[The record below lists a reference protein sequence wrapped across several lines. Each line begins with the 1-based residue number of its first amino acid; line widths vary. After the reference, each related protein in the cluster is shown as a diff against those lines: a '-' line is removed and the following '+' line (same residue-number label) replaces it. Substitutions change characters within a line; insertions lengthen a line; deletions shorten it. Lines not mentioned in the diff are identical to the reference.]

1 MITLEKKGPIAIL
14 TLNRPDAMNALGE
27 PGDGEAVRDVCA
39 QINAD
44 KSLRCAILTG
54 AGKGFSAGGN
64 VKAMRDR
71 VGSFA
76 GSPAEVRDNYKNGV
90 HMIVRALYNLEIP
103 LIAAVNGAAVG
114 LGCDVACMADI
125 RISSDNAKYGVTF
138 LKLGLIPGDGGAW
151 LLPRVIGM
159 SRACELLFTGNL
171 IDAKTAQEWGLVS
184 KVVPGD
190 QLMTEAMALATSIAK
205 QPSQSLRVAKQL
217 LRHGTQANYDTIME
231 MSAAA
236 QGLMHHTKDHEEG
249 VAAILEKRE
258 PVFKGE
264 SGETEKLFAFSIAAF
279 TSSGR
284 SASITA
290 CLRASNSSPI
300 SFAIAAGTTFFA
312 AGKKSRSSSF
322 MWCSTSSQSA
332 LNFMPHSSES
342 TGKVSS
348 SSNTPLAMWCSL

>member
-27 PGDGEAVRDVCA
+27 PGDGEAVRDACA
-39 QINAD
+39 RINSD
-44 KSLRCAILTG
+44 KSIRCAILTG

-76 GSPAEVRDNYKNGV
+76 GNPAEVRDNYKNGV
-90 HMIVRALYNLEIP
+90 RVIGRALYHPEVP
-103 LIAAVNGAAVG
+103 LTAAGSGAA
-114 LGCDVACMADI
+114 LALACDVACMAAI
-125 RISSDNAKYGVTF
+125 RISQDPARYGVAF
-138 LKLGLIPGDGGAW
+138 LKVGLIPGDGGAW

-159 SRACELLFTGNL
+159 SRACELLFTGNV

-190 QLMTEAMALATSIAK
+190 KLMEEAMALANSIAK
-205 QPSQSLRVAKQL
+205 QPPHSLRVAKQL
-217 LRHGTQANYDTIME
+217 LRHGTQATYDTVME

-264 SGETEKLFAFSIAAF
+264 
-279 TSSGR
+279 
-284 SASITA
+284 
-290 CLRASNSSPI
+290 
-300 SFAIAAGTTFFA
+300 
-312 AGKKSRSSSF
+312 
-322 MWCSTSSQSA
+322 
-332 LNFMPHSSES
+332 
-342 TGKVSS
+342 
-348 SSNTPLAMWCSL
+348 